1 MSETYPAAKRARSGA
16 SASNKLANS
25 VDVYNDANFLTKYIN
40 VNDNVL
46 RLLLSG
52 RVISGS
58 FSELFQRSREIGWMA
73 VFVEERQKLKLQE
86 KLKSRRIMLNRL
98 IDECLQDANG
108 FEKKVQA
115 LNDEI
120 SSQVFPKLPTQKQYG
135 IYFPTINHVYEYIE
149 EWKQRQCQR
158 RLFYRE
164 CNNLPTLLILQQQMT
179 NQFLELFNIV
189 NYDANFFKS
198 GGKEAFIELFRYSFI
213 IVAQPS
219 GTDCVAATKYEKIGQ
234 DFLAKIKTRI
244 ICLLDLKK
252 IRSYLQ
258 YSHID
263 VVLYPT
269 GDEVGLE
276 NDIQAPIQW
285 KSRTITTS
293 DKEEQT
299 FFYAE
304 LTENDSIKLT
314 KKDSRQKPLYNSKLC
329 QLEFRITLNVVGHD
343 VESLLILNSQS
354 FGLCSH
360 PKYYPKHVA
369 KVLIEEVNQWQLHV
383 NIETHITTLIGY
395 ISQLYQRITGVEA
408 KPHTLKVIE
417 EELLEVFNSHSTVLR
432 SCTEPHVIYP
442 WGIYQNIL
450 ERLIVQIKFLGSN
463 PFLAM
468 MYHDSL
474 FYGICSDKV
483 DSKIANGTAQAPQ
496 IIMRFEQFKTQDAQ
510 QHPKIIFAVNAGTL
524 LKARASHETL
534 IDDICRCID
543 KAEKNERNHSQ
554 IFTEEELIP
563 FSHFRRYYDKDL
575 NRDNLIQ
582 TDEQTIFHSLST
594 ILQHTM

>member
-1 MSETYPAAKRARSGA
+1 MSETYPEAKRFRSGA
-16 SASNKLANS
+16 SASTTLTNS
-25 VDVYNDANFLTKYIN
+25 VNLYDDANFLTKYIN

-52 RVISGS
+52 RVINGS
-58 FSELFQRSREIGWMA
+58 FSELFQRSREIGWME

-98 IDECLQDANG
+98 IDECLQDTGG

-115 LNDEI
+115 LNEEI
-120 SSQVFPKLPTQKQYG
+120 SSHVFAKLPTQKQFG
-135 IYFPTINHVYEYIE
+135 IYFPTTNHVYEYIE

-164 CNNLPTLLILQQQMT
+164 CNTLPTLLILQHH
-179 NQFLELFNIV
+179 
-189 NYDANFFKS
+189 
-198 GGKEAFIELFRYSFI
+198 SFI

-219 GTDCVAATKYEKIGQ
+219 GTDCVAATKYEKVGQ

-252 IRSYLQ
+252 IRSCLQ

-269 GDEVGLE
+269 GGDIGLE
-276 NDIQAPIQW
+276 RDIQAPIQW
-285 KSRTITTS
+285 KSRTIITS

-304 LTENDSIKLT
+304 LAENDSIKLT
-314 KKDSRQKPLYNSKLC
+314 RKDSRQKPLYNSKLC
-329 QLEFRITLNVVGHD
+329 QLEFRITLNLVGHD

-360 PKYYPKHVA
+360 PKYYPKHLA
-369 KVLIEEVNQWQLHV
+369 KVVIEEVNQWQRHV
-383 NIETHITTLIGY
+383 NLDTHITTLIGY

-408 KPHTLKVIE
+408 KRHTLKVIE
-417 EELLEVFNSHSTVLR
+417 EELLEVFNSHSTVSR
-432 SCTEPHVIYP
+432 SSTEPQVIYP
-442 WGIYQNIL
+442 WGIYQDIL
-450 ERLIVQIKFLGSN
+450 ERLIAQIKFIGTN

-474 FYGICSDKV
+474 FYGICNDKV
-483 DSKIANGTAQAPQ
+483 DAKIANGTAQAPQ

-510 QHPKIIFAVNAGTL
+510 KHPKIIFAVKAGIL
-524 LKARASHETL
+524 LRARTSHETL

-543 KAEKNERNHSQ
+543 KAGKNEQNQSQ

-563 FSHFRRYYDKDL
+563 FRQFRRYYDKDL

-582 TDEQTIFHSLST
+582 IDEQTIFHPLST
-594 ILQHTM
+594 ILQHAM